1 MNFEDFS
8 SLFKHWK
15 ENASLAN
22 KAKTEF
28 EQRNMR
34 VADELLSRGVSADIA
49 TGKKTTKA
57 LRDSGFDSVGNKLA
71 ELIAGGEKGM
81 SRSEGKKPSEVDP
94 KELAAGIKIEREHS
108 DNPKVQK
115 EIAMDHLTEHPK
127 YYTGLKKM
135 EAELTKAEKV
145 MNKVSAKTHPKDCDC
160 EECKESKKEK
170 KEESREKTAKKLT
183 TKAREHISKKNF
195 AEPEKKN
202 KKNPA
207 GRGAYP
213 IPDANH
219 ARNAL
224 ARVAQFGSSAEKAE
238 VRRKVHSK
246 YPNIGKDK
254 K

>member
-1 MNFEDFS
+1 MNSENFS
-8 SLFKHWK
+8 SLCKHWK
-15 ENASLAN
+15 ENASPAN
-22 KAKTEF
+22 KAKTGF

-145 MNKVSAKTHPKDCDC
+145 MNKVSAKTHPKDCPC
-160 EECKESKKEK
+160 EECK
-170 KEESREKTAKKLT
+170 
-183 TKAREHISKKNF
+183 
-195 AEPEKKN
+195 
-202 KKNPA
+202 
-207 GRGAYP
+207 
-213 IPDANH
+213 
-219 ARNAL
+219 
-224 ARVAQFGSSAEKAE
+224 
-238 VRRKVHSK
+238 
-246 YPNIGKDK
+246 
-254 K
+254 